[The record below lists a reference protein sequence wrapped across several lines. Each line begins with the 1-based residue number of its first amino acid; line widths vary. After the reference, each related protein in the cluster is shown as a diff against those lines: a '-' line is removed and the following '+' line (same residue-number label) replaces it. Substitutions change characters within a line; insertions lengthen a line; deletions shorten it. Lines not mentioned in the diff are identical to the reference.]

1 MKKAMSLMR
10 NAGEGLGNR
19 LNPVEVWCNVNK
31 TAQSEHKELW
41 DLTEKPSLR
50 SHRSKQAEITY

>member
-1 MKKAMSLMR
+1 MSLMR